1 MASPDEARVDEA
13 RDQSTIPA
21 APSDPTPR
29 TDPAPRDPSPLS
41 GPAPDGGAARDT
53 APVADEL
60 SDLELAGRPDA
71 LM

>member
-29 TDPAPRDPSPLS
+29 TDPLRVILRRS
-41 GPAPDGGAARDT
+41 AARPRT
-53 APVADEL
+53 AAHRP
-60 SDLELAGRPDA
+60 LAS
-71 LM
+71 

>member
-29 TDPAPRDPSPLS
+29 TDPAPRDPSPRS
-41 GPAPDGGAARDT
+41 GPTPDGAASR
-53 APVADEL
+53 PVAVRYAVSTKE
-60 SDLELAGRPDA
+60 ARR
-71 LM
+71 